1 MRSWSSNEPRFRF
14 GKVKHT
20 DKLREKPTLATTW
33 ELELVQMDGKF
44 ELRAETAVTLMV
56 SSDRDSDFRGA
67 GAGAAGAIWNAE
79 LSVCAIRSG
88 RCRVVYASL
97 SRFAA
102 EESEWASSQ
111 MAWLVKR

>member
-1 MRSWSSNEPRFRF
+1 LASLTLLIVLLSWS
-14 GKVKHT
+14 V
-20 DKLREKPTLATTW
+20 
-33 ELELVQMDGKF
+33 
-44 ELRAETAVTLMV
+44 
-56 SSDRDSDFRGA
+56 FRGA
-67 GAGAAGAIWNAE
+67 AAAAAWNAE

-88 RCRVVYASL
+88 RCRAVYASL

>member
-1 MRSWSSNEPRFRF
+1 MGARISP
-14 GKVKHT
+14 
-20 DKLREKPTLATTW
+20 
-33 ELELVQMDGKF
+33 DGQF

-67 GAGAAGAIWNAE
+67 GAGAGAAWNAE

>member
-1 MRSWSSNEPRFRF
+1 MY
-14 GKVKHT
+14 
-20 DKLREKPTLATTW
+20 REYKN
-33 ELELVQMDGKF
+33 LEFLEGN
-44 ELRAETAVTLMV
+44 A
-56 SSDRDSDFRGA
+56 SDFRGA
-67 GAGAAGAIWNAE
+67 AAAAWNAE

-88 RCRVVYASL
+88 RCRAVYASL